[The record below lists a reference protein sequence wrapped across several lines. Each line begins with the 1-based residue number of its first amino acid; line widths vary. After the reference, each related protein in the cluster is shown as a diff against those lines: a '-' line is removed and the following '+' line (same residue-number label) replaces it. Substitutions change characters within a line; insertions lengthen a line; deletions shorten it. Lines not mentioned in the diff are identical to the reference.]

1 MLQKFQDLKQVRSA
15 LLGSIERFLGI
26 LIEHC
31 AGAFPLWLAPEQVRI
46 LSITE
51 RSAAYAAAVHD
62 RLKASGIRAAALDYG
77 QGWYEGNAE
86 RMDRALHPELVKRIV
101 VLDTVSKKAQVD
113 GMGKTVLVNY
123 TRRGFGTR
131 TPEARRKADVVI
143 YDITGD
149 AAIAKLTMADWV
161 DYLQLGKFDG
171 RWQIVRRHATLCD

>member
-1 MLQKFQDLKQVRSA
+1 MRPFIGVTFSVLA
-15 LLGSIERFLGI
+15 LAL
-26 LIEHC
+26 
-31 AGAFPLWLAPEQVRI
+31 PLHAQ
-46 LSITE
+46 T
-51 RSAAYAAAVHD
+51 AAD
-62 RLKASGIRAAALDYG
+62 SSGIRAAALDYG

-171 RWQIVRRHATLCD
+171 RWQIVNVLWVRTPPAGK